1 MPVRRGGAGPRCRCV
16 AVAALCAAAIG
27 CGDRAEVPLVA
38 TVNDERITQADLDGY
53 AAWRALDER
62 GGGGSLD
69 PAQERLQRLNQ
80 LRELIDRRLL
90 LQVASRRGLSASDEE
105 VEAVVARHR
114 LPHANAEA
122 FEQHLGSI
130 SMDVVGLRRQIR
142 RQLTVERLLVREIA
156 SKVEVTELEMRAYY
170 DANLAA
176 FSVPEQRLHLA
187 QILVGE
193 SQLSPIPNLRN
204 DDATDRTLARRKIE
218 RILDEL
224 EDGADFEQLALHYS
238 EDPVYAA
245 NGGDMGFIPLSAL
258 EKADTSLRRALVDL
272 EPGDYSSIIETR
284 GEFRILRLIA
294 IEPAGQRSFD
304 DPAVRDSIREVLAN
318 RKEQLLRFAFYEIQ
332 RNAARIRNYLA
343 EGIAAR
349 HGVAR

>member
-1 MPVRRGGAGPRCRCV
+1 MPRRGAVLGHRC
-16 AVAALCAAAIG
+16 AVIAVLCAGAVG
-27 CGDRAEVPLVA
+27 CGDSVDAPLLA
-38 TVNDERITQADLDGY
+38 TVNDERITRADLDGY
-53 AAWRALDER
+53 TAWRALDER
-62 GGGGSLD
+62 GAGGALD
-69 PAQERLQRLNQ
+69 PAQEQLQQLNH

-114 LPHANAEA
+114 LPYATAEA
-122 FEQHLGSI
+122 FAQHLGALG
-130 SMDVVGLRRQIR
+130 MDLHGLRQQTR

-156 SKVEVTELEMRAYY
+156 SKVEVDETEMRAYY

-193 SQLSPIPNLRN
+193 SQLSRIPNLRN
-204 DDATDRTLARRKIE
+204 DDATDRALARRKIQ

-258 EKADTSLRRALVDL
+258 EQADTGLRRALVDL
-272 EPGDYSSIIETR
+272 EPGEHSAIIETR

-304 DPAVRDSIREVLAN
+304 DPAVREAIREVLAN
-318 RKEQLLRFAFYEIQ
+318 RQEQLLRSAFHEIQ

-343 EGIAAR
+343 ERIAAR

>member
-1 MPVRRGGAGPRCRCV
+1 MSRRGAGPGRCR
-16 AVAALCAAAIG
+16 AALAALCAGALA
-27 CGDRAEVPLVA
+27 CGDAVDAPLVA
-38 TVNDERITQADLDGY
+38 TVNDERITRADLDGY

-62 GGGGSLD
+62 GAGGSLD
-69 PAQERLQRLNQ
+69 PAQEQLQRLNQ

-114 LPHANAEA
+114 LPYTTAEA
-122 FEQHLGSI
+122 FQRHLGSLG
-130 SMDVVGLRRQIR
+130 MDLPGLRKQTR

-156 SKVEVTELEMRAYY
+156 SKVEVDESEMRAYY
-170 DANLAA
+170 DANRAA

-204 DDATDRTLARRKIE
+204 DDATDRTFARRKIE

-224 EDGADFEQLALHYS
+224 EDGADFEELALHFS

-258 EKADTSLRRALVDL
+258 EQADTSLRRALVDL
-272 EPGDYSSIIETR
+272 EPGEHSAVIETG

-304 DPAVRDSIREVLAN
+304 DPAVRASIRDVLAN
-318 RKEQLLRFAFYEIQ
+318 RKEQLLRSAFYEIQ

>member
-1 MPVRRGGAGPRCRCV
+1 MPRRGAVLGHRC
-16 AVAALCAAAIG
+16 AVIAVLCAGAVG
-27 CGDRAEVPLVA
+27 CGDSVDAPLLA
-38 TVNDERITQADLDGY
+38 TVNDERITRADLDGY

-62 GGGGSLD
+62 GAGGALD
-69 PAQERLQRLNQ
+69 PAQEELQRLNH

-105 VEAVVARHR
+105 VAAVVARHR
-114 LPHANAEA
+114 LPYATAEA
-122 FEQHLGSI
+122 FEQHLGALG
-130 SMDVVGLRRQIR
+130 MDLPGLRRQAR

-156 SKVEVTELEMRAYY
+156 SKVEVDETEMRAYY

-193 SQLSPIPNLRN
+193 SEVSPIPNLRN
-204 DDATDRTLARRKIE
+204 DDATDRALARRKIE
-218 RILDEL
+218 RIRDEL

-258 EKADTSLRRALVDL
+258 EQADTSLRRALVDL
-272 EPGDYSSIIETR
+272 APGEHSAIIETR

-304 DPAVRDSIREVLAN
+304 DPAVRESIRDVLAN
-318 RKEQLLRFAFYEIQ
+318 RKEQLLRSAFYEIQ
-332 RNAARIRNYLA
+332 RNAARIRNHLA

>member
-1 MPVRRGGAGPRCRCV
+1 MI
-16 AVAALCAAAIG
+16 AALCAGAVG
-27 CGDRAEVPLVA
+27 CGDAVDAPLAA
-38 TVNDERITQADLDGY
+38 TVNDERITEADLDGY

-69 PAQERLQRLNQ
+69 PAQEQLQRLSH

-90 LQVASRRGLSASDEE
+90 LQVASRRGLSASEEE

-114 LPHANAEA
+114 LPYATAEA
-122 FEQHLGSI
+122 FERHLGSI
-130 SMDVVGLRRQIR
+130 GMDLSVLRRQTR

-156 SKVEVTELEMRAYY
+156 SKVEVDEAEMRAYY

-204 DDATDRTLARRKIE
+204 DDATDRALARRKIQ

-258 EKADTSLRRALVDL
+258 EQADTSLRRALVDL
-272 EPGDYSSIIETR
+272 APGEHSSIIETR

-304 DPAVRDSIREVLAN
+304 DPAVRESIRDVLAN
-318 RKEQLLRFAFYEIQ
+318 RKEQLLRSAFYEIQ
-332 RNAARIRNYLA
+332 RNAAQIRNYLA

>member
-1 MPVRRGGAGPRCRCV
+1 M
-16 AVAALCAAAIG
+16 
-27 CGDRAEVPLVA
+27 
-38 TVNDERITQADLDGY
+38 DGY

-62 GGGGSLD
+62 GVGGPLD
-69 PAQERLQRLNQ
+69 PAQAQLQRLNH

-105 VEAVVARHR
+105 VEAVVARQG
-114 LPHANAEA
+114 LPYATAEA
-122 FEQHLGSI
+122 FEQHLGSLG
-130 SMDVVGLRRQIR
+130 MDLRGLRRETR

-156 SKVEVTELEMRAYY
+156 SKVEVDESEMRAYY

-204 DDATDRTLARRKIE
+204 DDATDRTLARRKIQ

-224 EDGADFEQLALHYS
+224 EGGADFEQLALHYS

-258 EKADTSLRRALVDL
+258 EQADTSLRRALVDL
-272 EPGDYSSIIETR
+272 EPGEHSAIIQTR

-294 IEPAGQRSFD
+294 VEPAGQRSFD
-304 DPAVRDSIREVLAN
+304 DPAVRAAIRDVLAN

-332 RNAARIRNYLA
+332 RNSARIRNYLA